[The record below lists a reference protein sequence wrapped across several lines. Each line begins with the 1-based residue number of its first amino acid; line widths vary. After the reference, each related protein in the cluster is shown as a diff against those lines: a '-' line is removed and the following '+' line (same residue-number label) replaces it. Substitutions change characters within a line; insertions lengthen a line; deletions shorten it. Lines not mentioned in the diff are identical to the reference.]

1 MQIRQVNQNDY
12 ESIYQLVKEAFQT
25 AKVSD
30 GTEQDFVLKLREENS
45 YIPELELV
53 AEENNQLIGH
63 IMFTKQTIKTTSGDY
78 IGLLVA
84 PLCVKL
90 EKRNQ
95 GIGKQLMYAGF
106 KRAEQLGYTA
116 AFLLGDFQYYK
127 KFGFK
132 PIKELKIENKTPFP
146 EEHVLGCEIVQG
158 SLKNISGYIE
168 NLG

>member
-78 IGLLVA
+78 IG
-84 PLCVKL
+84 
-90 EKRNQ
+90 
-95 GIGKQLMYAGF
+95 Y
-106 KRAEQLGYTA
+106 
-116 AFLLGDFQYYK
+116 
-127 KFGFK
+127 
-132 PIKELKIENKTPFP
+132 
-146 EEHVLGCEIVQG
+146 
-158 SLKNISGYIE
+158 
-168 NLG
+168 